1 MKIQTADEVLK
12 EMNRIPLFM
21 TTLDETDGEGG
32 ENAGLE
38 ALKALAYEGTR
49 AEVAENFRQ
58 QGNDLARRKKWSDAK
73 EFYDK
78 AIAALKA
85 PRKPQD
91 AEDHA
96 NIEVVEIDEETEQ
109 KERDIEEACYVN
121 RALCNLEKKN
131 YRSCI
136 HDCASTLRLNS
147 SNIKAWYRSASACLT
162 LDKLPE
168 ASDACIR
175 GLEIEPQNVALKTLS
190 ANISKRK
197 DHLDAL
203 EKERREREERKAA
216 EARTLVLALK
226 SRNIPARTTDQAPEM
241 EDATVKLAQPLDHSS
256 TLSIPVILLYPL
268 HLQSDFVKAF
278 QETESLGEHLS
289 YIFPL
294 PWDEKNEYKAESVD
308 CYIETIAG
316 GLIKA
321 GKKLPLLKILASGK
335 VEIVEGLLKVNVVPQ
350 AKAAGWIEEFKKRRQ
365 T

>member
-1 MKIQTADEVLK
+1 MVDKAIENMHLRDVPNPQGLGAQHPSAALPPAMASMKSQTADEVLK

-121 RALCNLEKKN
+121 RALCNLEKSMAPSSLLCCLLFHIN
-131 YRSCI
+131 
-136 HDCASTLRLNS
+136 STSIS
-147 SNIKAWYRSASACLT
+147 S
-162 LDKLPE
+162 P
-168 ASDACIR
+168 
-175 GLEIEPQNVALKTLS
+175 
-190 ANISKRK
+190 
-197 DHLDAL
+197 
-203 EKERREREERKAA
+203 
-216 EARTLVLALK
+216 
-226 SRNIPARTTDQAPEM
+226 
-241 EDATVKLAQPLDHSS
+241 
-256 TLSIPVILLYPL
+256 
-268 HLQSDFVKAF
+268 
-278 QETESLGEHLS
+278 
-289 YIFPL
+289 
-294 PWDEKNEYKAESVD
+294 
-308 CYIETIAG
+308 
-316 GLIKA
+316 
-321 GKKLPLLKILASGK
+321 
-335 VEIVEGLLKVNVVPQ
+335 
-350 AKAAGWIEEFKKRRQ
+350 
-365 T
+365 